1 MVGNLRPLRGYDR
14 QPKEKGG
21 AMNYYLNLPDVEDMR
36 RTQAPRFRE
45 EEPEETL
52 TPYEEGVEAHNNGAE
67 RIPPRYYWKDSIR
80 LWLEGYDAME
90 AMHERE
96 ATPQA

>member
-1 MVGNLRPLRGYDR
+1 
-14 QPKEKGG
+14 
-21 AMNYYLNLPDVEDMR
+21 MNYYLNLPDVEDVR
-36 RTQAPRFRE
+36 RTQAPRFQA

-52 TPYEEGVEAHNNGAE
+52 TPYEEGVAAHANGAE

-90 AMHERE
+90 AMYERE
-96 ATPQA
+96 ETPKA